1 VVVDH
6 SWYVVNQTAQ
16 PGSPPAHGM
25 LTGYATWV
33 GMIALVGLLVIGWLR
48 GRDRLDAPHASAVV
62 VLTGLS
68 AVIAVILNHTVL
80 APLVGGAR
88 HCHADPQVQRL
99 LTCARH
105 TPTPGDHAVIVGAL
119 AAGLLVLSRRL
130 GGIAVG
136 LVLLLALG
144 RVYIGVQ
151 NPSDTAVG
159 LAFGAIIALSLLSL
173 TNCVSALA
181 HRLGRRRAPGI
192 VV

>member
-1 VVVDH
+1 VVVGH
-6 SWYVVNQTAQ
+6 SWYVLNQTAQ
-16 PGSPPAHGM
+16 PGSRTAHGI
-25 LTGYATWV
+25 LPGDATWI

-62 VLTGLS
+62 ILTGLS
-68 AVIAVILNHTVL
+68 AVFSVILNHNVI
-80 APLVGGAR
+80 APLIGGAR
-88 HCHADPQVQRL
+88 HCQAGPHAERL
-99 LTCARH
+99 LACARNS
-105 TPTPGDHAVIVGAL
+105 PVPGDHAVIVGAL

-136 LVLLLALG
+136 LVLVLALG

-181 HRLGRRRAPGI
+181 HRLSRRRAHGI
-192 VV
+192 VA